1 MGTVIIETMI
11 KDDWQEIAHFLD
23 WFNINDQLDPVLK
36 VGSNSLINPNLSI
49 YLVVTGFF
57 LRRDSIGSN

>member
-36 VGSNSLINPNLSI
+36 VGSKSLINPNLSI
-49 YLVVTGFF
+49 YLVVNVNF
-57 LRRDSIGSN
+57 S